1 MNRRW
6 LAIPPK
12 EYFELP
18 AYGSGAIRCFAKAGQ
33 LVFYHE
39 YIQNPRVDSDSDAQ
53 RLGRA
58 FHAAMED
65 ENGWIDHYARIPD
78 KVEQDE
84 FYDAINAGV
93 KGGKLLVVGEEINCK
108 VKSHREY
115 MEAHQN
121 KAEREGK
128 DFLTDSELVV
138 VFGQIRA
145 VYDNPAIRDVLMEKR
160 EFNVEA
166 TCVLEH
172 DSGVTLKALVDLPLF
187 SRNVDFKTTR
197 LRLPVEFIRDAYK
210 RGYDW
215 QAGHYS
221 LVTGKSD
228 FSIVSVTNTPPYE
241 ANLFEVPRQVIT
253 GRRREIERHCYQL
266 ALLLN
271 DNISEKDSQGI
282 PLAFHSEGWGA
293 AMPLEIPQYMGV
305 Q

>member
-1 MNRRW
+1 MTRRW

-12 EYFELP
+12 EYFALP
-18 AYGSGAIRCFAKAGQ
+18 AYGSGALRCFAKAGQ
-33 LVFYHE
+33 LVFYHD
-39 YIQNPRVDSDSDAQ
+39 YIQNPREGSDSDAQ

-58 FHAAMED
+58 FHAAMES
-65 ENGWIDHYARIPD
+65 ENGWLDKYARVPD
-78 KVEQDE
+78 KVEDDE
-84 FYDAINAGV
+84 FYEDINSNV
-93 KGGKLLVVGEEINCK
+93 KGGKPLVLGEMLNGK

-115 MEAHQN
+115 MEAHCQ

-128 DFLTDSELVV
+128 EFLSESELLV

-145 VYDNPAIRDVLMEKR
+145 VYDNPAIRELLMEKR

-166 TCVLEH
+166 TCVYEH
-172 DSGVTLKALVDLPLF
+172 ESGLSLKALVDLPLF

-197 LRLPVEFIRDAYK
+197 FRLPVDFIRDAYK

-228 FSIVSVTNTPPYE
+228 FSIISVTNAPPFE
-241 ANLFEVPRQVIT
+241 ANLFEVPRAVIN
-253 GRRREIERHCYQL
+253 GRKREIDRHCHQL
-266 ALLLN
+266 AMLLN
-271 DNISEKDSQGI
+271 DKIVEKDSQGI

-293 AMPLEIPQYMGV
+293 SVPLELPEYRGM
-305 Q
+305 